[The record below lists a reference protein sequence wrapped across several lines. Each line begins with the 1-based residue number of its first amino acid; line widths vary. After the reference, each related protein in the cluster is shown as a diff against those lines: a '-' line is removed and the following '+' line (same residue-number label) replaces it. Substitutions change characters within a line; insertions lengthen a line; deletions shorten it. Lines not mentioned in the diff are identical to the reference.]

1 MELVA
6 GTMTAPSRYFVQ
18 PYGFQDACAWLLHNI
33 AGPGQRHRTRT
44 SWLPCRTRW
53 PAIRPALRVV
63 FVGDLLPLP
72 RRGIRVSDEVCRLFA
87 GADLV
92 VGNLE
97 GTLATG
103 PLRSVFM
110 GQTHTPAL
118 LDFLAELVPPDRMVL
133 TCANNHAGDYGPA
146 AFEASLRRVEDTG
159 IRTLGR
165 ATSPSLAPH
174 PMLVLTSA
182 TAWSNRPADVVE
194 RLDRV
199 NAPPVPEGALSV
211 LCPHWGWELEA
222 YPRPSQIA
230 TARQLLQRWDL
241 IVGHHSHC
249 PQPVSTEAVRGESRL
264 VAWSLG
270 NFTAPFRIGHH
281 RRGLVLRLGLGPDP
295 AGRWRLGTV
304 DWDAVAMRFPRG
316 GPAVLELGEE
326 QAGR

>member
-6 GTMTAPSRYFVQ
+6 GPMTAPSRYFAQ

-33 AGPGQRHRTRT
+33 AGPSQRHRTRV
-44 SWLPCRTRW
+44 SWLPRRTRLA
-53 PAIRPALRVV
+53 AITPTLRVV

-72 RRGIRVSDEVCRLFA
+72 RRGIRVADEVRHLLA

-103 PLRSVFM
+103 PLRPVFM

-118 LDFLAELVPPDRMVL
+118 LDFLAELVPPDRTVL

-146 AFEASLRRVEDTG
+146 AFEASVQRVEDTG

-174 PMLVLTSA
+174 PMFVLTSA
-182 TAWSNRPADVVE
+182 TAWSNRPAAVVE
-194 RLDRV
+194 HLDRV
-199 NAPPVPEGALSV
+199 TVPPVPVGALSV
-211 LCPHWGWELEA
+211 LCPHWGWEFEA
-222 YPRPSQIA
+222 FPRPAQIA
-230 TARQLLQRWDL
+230 AARRMLERWDL

-270 NFTAPFRIGHH
+270 NFTAPFWVGPH
-281 RRGLVLRLGLGPDP
+281 RRGLVLTLSLGPD
-295 AGRWRLGTV
+295 AQGRWQVGEV
-304 DWDAVAMRFPRG
+304 GWDAVALRFPGR
-316 GPAVLELGEE
+316 GPALMALEQERNE
-326 QAGR
+326 R

>member
-1 MELVA
+1 
-6 GTMTAPSRYFVQ
+6 MTAPVRYFAQ
-18 PYGFQDACAWLLHNI
+18 PYGFQDACAWLLHNV
-33 AGPGQRHRTRT
+33 AGPSQRHRSRT
-44 SWLPCRTRW
+44 SWLPRRTRLA
-53 PAIRPALRVV
+53 AITPALRVV
-63 FVGDLLPLP
+63 FMGDLLPLP
-72 RRGIRVSDEVCRLFA
+72 RRGIRVSDGVRHLFA

-97 GTLATG
+97 GTVATG

-118 LDFLAELVPPDRMVL
+118 LDFLGELVPPDRTVL

-165 ATSPSLAPH
+165 VDAPSLAAH

-182 TAWSNRPADVVE
+182 TAWSNRPADMVAP
-194 RLDRV
+194 LDRV
-199 NAPPVPEGALSV
+199 AVPPVPEGSLSV

-222 YPRPSQIA
+222 YPRPPQIA
-230 TARQLLQRWDL
+230 AARRLLERWDL

-249 PQPVSTEAVRGESRL
+249 PQPVATEMVRGVPRL

-270 NFTAPFRIGHH
+270 NFTAPFRIGYH
-281 RRGLVLRLGLGPDP
+281 RRGLVLTLGLGSDA
-295 AGRWRLGTV
+295 AGRWRVGEV
-304 DWDAVAMRFPRG
+304 GWDEVAMRFPGR
-316 GPAVLELGEE
+316 GPALLGLAEE
-326 QAGR
+326 QTGR